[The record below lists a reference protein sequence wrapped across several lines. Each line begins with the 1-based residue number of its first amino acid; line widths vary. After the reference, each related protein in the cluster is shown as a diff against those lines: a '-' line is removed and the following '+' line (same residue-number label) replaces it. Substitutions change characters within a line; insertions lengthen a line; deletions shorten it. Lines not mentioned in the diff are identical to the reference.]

1 MNNIDI
7 FFSEEKGKN
16 QRYLCE
22 GVLGG
27 VVWWR
32 WMLMKVLV
40 NNVTE
45 AEDDEGYT
53 RQLMSLIED
62 QSSLHF
68 NLHFKGYNQGG

>member
-1 MNNIDI
+1 
-7 FFSEEKGKN
+7 
-16 QRYLCE
+16 
-22 GVLGG
+22 
-27 VVWWR
+27 
-32 WMLMKVLV
+32 MKVLV